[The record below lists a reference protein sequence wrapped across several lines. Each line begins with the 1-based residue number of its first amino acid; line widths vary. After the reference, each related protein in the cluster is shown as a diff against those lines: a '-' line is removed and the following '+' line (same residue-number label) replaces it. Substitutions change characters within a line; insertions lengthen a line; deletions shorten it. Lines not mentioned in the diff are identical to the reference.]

1 LHEDVDQEGLVQLN
15 RAALI
20 IRAVEHERGGAA
32 PQSWS
37 VRIQARFGRTPSGS
51 GLGIRAACAE
61 QAAELNETQIE
72 IAVATKCLLTE

>member
-1 LHEDVDQEGLVQLN
+1 VVKLQVSAV
-15 RAALI
+15 AL
-20 IRAVEHERGGAA
+20 GAA
-32 PQSWS
+32 STSAAARRRSPGRC
-37 VRIQARFGRTPSGS
+37 RIQARFGRTPSGA